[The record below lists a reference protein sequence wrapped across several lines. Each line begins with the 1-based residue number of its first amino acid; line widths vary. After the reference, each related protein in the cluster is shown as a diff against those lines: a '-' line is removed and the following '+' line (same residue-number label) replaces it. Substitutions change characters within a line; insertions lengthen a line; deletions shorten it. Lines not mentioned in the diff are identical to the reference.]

1 MQPVALA
8 EAPSGARIVLGH
20 FLDDLNIDRG
30 RQLGAAERTR
40 QQQAKQPALD
50 QRFDD
55 RLGKFAAKLDFLGRR
70 VELGTKLPRALDMIQ
85 GKCFSAPHF
94 AGGRAHCW
102 PLSICRLISNR
113 LILSSRTLSLPRE
126 ASPGIRKRAAAESI
140 AMAWPFSSSCGSFR
154 TVAPGKGRFYLLAG
168 HALRSHPAVSPCSG
182 WPKRRRLQ
190 RRWFA
195 NRFAILA
202 ESVRLRNRNR

>member
-1 MQPVALA
+1 VP
-8 EAPSGARIVLGH
+8 GH
-20 FLDDLNIDRG
+20 FLDDLHIGCRW
-30 RQLGAAERTR
+30 QLGTAESTR
-40 QQQAKQPALD
+40 QEQAKQPALD

-55 RLGKFAAKLDFLGRR
+55 RLGKLAAKLDFLGRR
-70 VELGTKLPRALDMIQ
+70 VELGTKLPRALEIIR

-102 PLSICRLISNR
+102 PPSICRLISNR

-140 AMAWPFSSSCGSFR
+140 AMAWPFSSACGSLR

-168 HALRSHPAVSPCSG
+168 HAL
-182 WPKRRRLQ
+182 
-190 RRWFA
+190 
-195 NRFAILA
+195 
-202 ESVRLRNRNR
+202 